1 GILMVLAAA
10 TGVVALLMRA
20 RAALLIAGVLWLP
33 YFVFHLLFQET
44 ATSRYDLPLVPPM
57 AWLAT
62 QGLLW
67 LPRLALPLSSR
78 RSREWLAITRRWR
91 ETLASNGGSGP
102 NGGETSP
109 MEPGPLW
116 FIA

>member
-67 LPRLALPLSSR
+67 LPRLALPLVVVAVSV
-78 RSREWLAITRRWR
+78 T
-91 ETLASNGGSGP
+91 G
-102 NGGETSP
+102 
-109 MEPGPLW
+109 LW
-116 FIA
+116 FTTTALLRYGADGSPIG